1 MKLAEYK
8 GKKLFRSCGLK
19 TPESILVNNKDYA
32 SLSYGKEKY
41 HQFFEKHGS
50 AIVKAQVLGS
60 SRKKQGFILDV
71 SDYETSLPE
80 IAALYEK
87 KFNDKFIDTLL
98 IEEKLDVD
106 QEMFLSIMYDTLERR
121 PVILF
126 SKVGGID
133 IEESSDELLKIYPS
147 KVLEIS
153 VQELSNYFSDEKLID
168 LVQNAYKCFVEYD
181 CTHLEINPII
191 LTKQGQYFAGD
202 AKVTIDDSAIPRQ
215 EDFSEI
221 NEQENFSELEIKAR
235 KIDQDDHRGVAGK
248 TFVELDGDI
257 AVLASGGGASL
268 TSMDALIEAGGNPA
282 NYTEYSGNPPKE
294 KVKKLTEVTLSKEGL
309 NGCLLIGGTAN
320 FTDIYETL
328 SGFIEGLQEL
338 AKLPNYP
345 IVIRR
350 AGPRDKEAFEM
361 VKEFAKKNNLDITI
375 FGEETPMSY
384 AAKLM
389 AEKTEEYKKSL

>member
-8 GKKLFRSCGLK
+8 GKKLFRSCGIK
-19 TPESILVNNKDYA
+19 TPDSILVNNKDYA
-32 SLSYGKEKY
+32 SLSYGKELY
-41 HQFFEKHGS
+41 HQFFEKHGG
-50 AIVKAQVLGS
+50 AIIKAQVLGG
-60 SRKKQGFILDV
+60 SRKKQGFILEAA
-71 SDYETSLPE
+71 DYEKSLPE

-98 IEEKLDVD
+98 IEERLDID
-106 QEMFLSIMYDTLERR
+106 QEIFLSIMYDTLERR

-126 SKVGGID
+126 SNDGGIN
-133 IEESSDELLKIYPS
+133 IEESDDKLIKIYPS

-153 VQELSNYFSDEKLID
+153 HQELSEYVQDEKLIS
-168 LVQNAYKCFVEYD
+168 LVQNAYKCFIEYD
-181 CTHLEINPII
+181 CSHLEINPII

-215 EDFSEI
+215 EDFSDI
-221 NEQENFSELEIKAR
+221 NEQENFSELEAKAR

-248 TFVELDGDI
+248 TFVEFDGDI

-309 NGCLLIGGTAN
+309 NGCLVIGGTAN

-328 SGFIEGLQEL
+328 SGFTEGLQEL
-338 AKLPNYP
+338 AELPKYP

-361 VKEFAKKNNLDITI
+361 VEKFAKKNNLDVTL

-384 AAKLM
+384 AAKVM
-389 AEKTEEYKKSL
+389 AEKTAEYKKNL